1 MDNTSVGLEGV
12 WSALANKAESF
23 TSTISSVLER
33 GYDHARF
40 KQVRGA
46 IEHLFNRGTVTG
58 FAPSTDPAIL
68 KWFQGVDFMSVSP
81 VTVFIPRGLEQPYAV
96 YLPTLMAL
104 AQMAAK
110 LPEELLNPANG
121 LFGTL
126 INNPSMLRSAS
137 KLPIVAPLLHV
148 DPEKEAKTLG
158 QCFGKNVSDQ
168 APFGKMYKSLSD
180 YQQVKTTAGELQA
193 LASSPSMLEVE
204 KAALLIV
211 DHVETLTRSMKEDE
225 TFTSVS
231 NAVKQ
236 QLIDITNRCA
246 QWVELYAVLQYQI
259 LILNAAL
266 TDTEKKIKS
275 LAKR

>member
-1 MDNTSVGLEGV
+1 
-12 WSALANKAESF
+12 
-23 TSTISSVLER
+23 
-33 GYDHARF
+33 
-40 KQVRGA
+40 
-46 IEHLFNRGTVTG
+46 
-58 FAPSTDPAIL
+58 
-68 KWFQGVDFMSVSP
+68 
-81 VTVFIPRGLEQPYAV
+81 
-96 YLPTLMAL
+96 
-104 AQMAAK
+104 
-110 LPEELLNPANG
+110 
-121 LFGTL
+121 
-126 INNPSMLRSAS
+126 
-137 KLPIVAPLLHV
+137 
-148 DPEKEAKTLG
+148 
-158 QCFGKNVSDQ
+158 
-168 APFGKMYKSLSD
+168 MYKSLSD

-225 TFTSVS
+225 TFPSVS